1 MLRLI
6 CLNQNTYTGLNI
18 LREVFVYGLIESVMK
33 LLLKYHRVFLM
44 DAMWLF
50 WRPYRYLKEWERH
63 FVCTRWMLSRSPTA
77 SLDCSSRVTLSLHF
91 FPKNNHPHA
100 WKFVLTVKCTIT
112 QTEEMTVYVC
122 FHLFAN
128 GCVLFKPNVS
138 IQLTHSLAL
147 ITSIWNTFWKFY
159 YLLIFYYFY
168 DFFFFLSNSI
178 LHKEDSKF

>member
-1 MLRLI
+1 MLCDFSDVPTDI
-6 CLNQNTYTGLNI
+6 WK
-18 LREVFVYGLIESVMK
+18 S
-33 LLLKYHRVFLM
+33 
-44 DAMWLF
+44 
-50 WRPYRYLKEWERH
+50 ERH

-91 FPKNNHPHA
+91 SPKNNHPHA

-159 YLLIFYYFY
+159 YLQIFYS
-168 DFFFFLSNSI
+168 FFFQVTASSIKRILNSKRTHFI
-178 LHKEDSKF
+178 WCLLWIHFNDYVHKTKRTSPCSRFGF

>member
-1 MLRLI
+1 MLCDSSDVPTDI
-6 CLNQNTYTGLNI
+6 WK
-18 LREVFVYGLIESVMK
+18 S
-33 LLLKYHRVFLM
+33 
-44 DAMWLF
+44 
-50 WRPYRYLKEWERH
+50 ERH

-100 WKFVLTVKCTIT
+100 WKFVLTVKCTST

-128 GCVLFKPNVS
+128 GCVLFKPNIS

-147 ITSIWNTFWKFY
+147 ITSISISSATAFWKFN
-159 YLLIFYYFY
+159 YLLIFYYF
-168 DFFFFLSNSI
+168 FFQVTASSIKRILNSKRTHFI
-178 LHKEDSKF
+178 RCLLWIHFNDYAHKTKRTSPCSRFGF

>member
-1 MLRLI
+1 MLCDFSDVPTDI
-6 CLNQNTYTGLNI
+6 WK
-18 LREVFVYGLIESVMK
+18 S
-33 LLLKYHRVFLM
+33 
-44 DAMWLF
+44 
-50 WRPYRYLKEWERH
+50 ERH

-159 YLLIFYYFY
+159 YLQIFYS
-168 DFFFFLSNSI
+168 FFFQVTASSIKRILNSKRTHFI
-178 LHKEDSKF
+178 WCLLWIHFNDYVHKTKRTSCFGF

>member
-1 MLRLI
+1 
-6 CLNQNTYTGLNI
+6 
-18 LREVFVYGLIESVMK
+18 MK

-44 DAMWLF
+44 DVMWLF
-50 WRPYRYLKEWERH
+50 WRPYRYLKEWEAFCPHQVDVIKRLKAPPP
-63 FVCTRWMLSRSPTA
+63 RWTA
-77 SLDCSSRVTLSLHF
+77 TLSLHF
-91 FPKNNHPHA
+91 FPNNNHPHA
-100 WKFVLTVKCTIT
+100 WKFVLTVKCTST

-128 GCVLFKPNVS
+128 GCVLFELNVS

-147 ITSIWNTFWKFY
+147 TTSISISSAIAFWKFN

>member
-1 MLRLI
+1 MLCDSSDVPTDI
-6 CLNQNTYTGLNI
+6 WK
-18 LREVFVYGLIESVMK
+18 S
-33 LLLKYHRVFLM
+33 
-44 DAMWLF
+44 
-50 WRPYRYLKEWERH
+50 ERH

-100 WKFVLTVKCTIT
+100 WKFVLTVKCTSA

-138 IQLTHSLAL
+138 IQLTHSFAL
-147 ITSIWNTFWKFY
+147 ITSISLSSATAFWKCN

-168 DFFFFLSNSI
+168 DFFLSNRI
-178 LHKEDSKF
+178 FHKEDSKF